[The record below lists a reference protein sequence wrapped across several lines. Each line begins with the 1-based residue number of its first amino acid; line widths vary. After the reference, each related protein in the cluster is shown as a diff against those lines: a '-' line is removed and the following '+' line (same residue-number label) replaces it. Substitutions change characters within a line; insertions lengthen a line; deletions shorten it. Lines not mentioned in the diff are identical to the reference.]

1 MNFVEFLFFE
11 KFTSEKLGNQERN
24 YIVVFCIVKLV
35 SWVKFYKS
43 EVIIAN
49 EFYYITILIT

>member
-35 SWVKFYKS
+35 S
-43 EVIIAN
+43 
-49 EFYYITILIT
+49 